1 MKSEGKRM
9 IIKEARKEF
18 RHRRHER
25 IRKRLRGTSEKPR
38 LAIFRSLKHI
48 YAQIIDDES
57 GKTLVASSSMEKSFR
72 EIKEKGPMKEV
83 AKKIGT
89 MLAEKAIQKGIK
101 QIIFDR
107 AGYKYHG
114 RVAALAESA
123 REAGLEF

>member
-18 RHRRHER
+18 RKRRHER
-25 IRKRLRGTSEKPR
+25 IRKKLRGTKEKPR
-38 LAIFRSLKHI
+38 LAIFRSLRYI

-57 GKTLVASSSMEKSFR
+57 GTTIVASSSLEKSFR
-72 EIKEKGPMKEV
+72 EGKEKGTMKEI
-83 AKKIGT
+83 AKKIG
-89 MLAEKAIQKGIK
+89 MMIAEKAAQKGIK

-114 RVAALAESA
+114 RVAALAEGA